1 MKRTMNKLLISL
13 AAVGM
18 TAAMAVSCIINIG
31 GNGSVWVGEYTE
43 HGIDYTEVREV
54 GHFRALASSLP
65 ANVYYVQADKQEV
78 RVESTEEFAPK
89 VLTTVE
95 DGILTLKLEPG
106 RYPKLILRVTVSS
119 PDIEKLSVSGSG
131 NLFHEGVLHASGSLA
146 LKVSG
151 SGDIVT
157 GEIDSR
163 DFDAQCSGSGSI
175 RVGTL
180 ACDDFD
186 GKVSGSGNVRM
197 GRISC
202 DDFEA
207 GVSGSGDFFV
217 DKLTSDKLTSTG
229 GASVRVSGSGNVR
242 LSEVAVDG
250 NMDLK
255 TGGSGDIL
263 VNGSCHDVTA
273 STSGSGNITGNLKYD
288 HISVKASGSG
298 NVNL

>member
-1 MKRTMNKLLISL
+1 MKRTMKKHLISL
-13 AAVGM
+13 AAIGM
-18 TAAMAVSCIINIG
+18 MAAMAVSCIININ
-31 GNGSVWVGEYTE
+31 GNGSTWVGEYTE
-43 HGIDYTEVREV
+43 EGIDHTEVREV
-54 GHFRALASSLP
+54 GHFRALSSSLP

-78 RVESTEEFAPK
+78 RVETTEELASK

-95 DGILTLKLEPG
+95 DEILTLKLEPG
-106 RYPKLILRVTVSS
+106 RYPKLILRVVVSS

-151 SGDIVT
+151 SGDILT

-163 DFDAQCSGSGSI
+163 DFTAQCSGSGSI
-175 RVGTL
+175 RVG
-180 ACDDFD
+180 
-186 GKVSGSGNVRM
+186 
-197 GRISC
+197 
-202 DDFEA
+202 DFEA

-217 DKLTSDKLTSTG
+217 DKLTSTG

-242 LSEVAVDG
+242 LSEVTVDG

-263 VNGSCHDVTA
+263 VNGSCRDVTA
-273 STSGSGNITGNLKYD
+273 TTSGSGNITGNLKYD

-298 NVNL
+298 DVNL

>member
-1 MKRTMNKLLISL
+1 MKKLLFFL
-13 AAVGM
+13 AV
-18 TAAMAVSCIINIG
+18 AAMAVSCIINIG
-31 GNGSVWVGEYTE
+31 GGSAVWVGECTE
-43 HGIDYTEVREV
+43 EGIDHTEVREV
-54 GHFRALASSLP
+54 GHFRAVASSLP

-78 RVESTEEFAPK
+78 RVETTEELAPK

-95 DGILTLKLEPG
+95 DGKLSLKLESG
-106 RYPKLILRVTVSS
+106 RYPKLILRVVVSS

-151 SGDIVT
+151 SGDMVM

-163 DFDAQCSGSGSI
+163 DFTVQCSGSGSI
-175 RVGTL
+175 RADKL

-197 GRISC
+197 GSISC
-202 DDFEA
+202 DDFET

-217 DKLTSDKLTSTG
+217 DKLISTG

-255 TGGSGDIL
+255 TGGSGDIT
-263 VNGSCHDVTA
+263 VYGSCHDVTA
-273 STSGSGNITGNLKYD
+273 STSGSGNITGDLKYD
-288 HISVKASGSG
+288 SISVKAVGSG
-298 NVNL
+298 DVNL

>member
-1 MKRTMNKLLISL
+1 MNRVLLFL
-13 AAVGM
+13 AAGLL
-18 TAAMAVSCIINIG
+18 AASTAVSCIINIG
-31 GNGSVWVGEYTE
+31 GNGAVQVFQCTE
-43 HGIDYTEVREV
+43 EGIDHTEVREV

-217 DKLTSDKLTSTG
+217 DKLTSTG

-242 LSEVAVDG
+242 LSEVTVDG

-273 STSGSGNITGNLKYD
+273 STSGSGNITGNLKHD
-288 HISVKASGSG
+288 NISVKASGSG

>member
-1 MKRTMNKLLISL
+1 MKRTMKKILIFL
-13 AAVGM
+13 AV
-18 TAAMAVSCIINIG
+18 AAMAVSCIINFG
-31 GNGSVWVGEYTE
+31 GGSAVWVGECTE
-43 HGIDYTEVREV
+43 EGIDHTEVREV
-54 GHFRALASSLP
+54 GHFRAVASSLP

-78 RVESTEEFAPK
+78 RVETTEELAPK

-95 DGILTLKLEPG
+95 DGKLSLKLESG
-106 RYPKLILRVTVSS
+106 RYPKLILRVVVSS

-151 SGDIVT
+151 SGDMVT

-163 DFDAQCSGSGSI
+163 DFTVQCSGSGSI
-175 RVGTL
+175 RVGKL

-197 GRISC
+197 GSISC
-202 DDFEA
+202 DDFET

-217 DKLTSDKLTSTG
+217 DKLTSTG

-242 LSEVAVDG
+242 LSEVTVNG

-255 TGGSGDIL
+255 TGGSGDIT
-263 VNGSCHDVTA
+263 VYGSCHDVTA
-273 STSGSGNITGNLKYD
+273 STSGSGNITGDLKYD
-288 HISVKASGSG
+288 SISTHTSGSG
-298 NVNL
+298 DVRL

>member
-1 MKRTMNKLLISL
+1 MKKLLIFL
-13 AAVGM
+13 AA
-18 TAAMAVSCIINIG
+18 AAMTVSCIINIG
-31 GNGSVWVGEYTE
+31 GGSAVWVGECTE
-43 HGIDYTEVREV
+43 EGIDHTEVREV
-54 GHFRALASSLP
+54 GHFRAVASSLP

-78 RVESTEEFAPK
+78 RVETTEELAPK

-95 DGILTLKLEPG
+95 DGKLSLKLESG
-106 RYPKLILRVTVSS
+106 RYPKLILRVVVSS

-151 SGDIVT
+151 SGDMVM

-163 DFDAQCSGSGSI
+163 DFTVQCSGSGSI
-175 RVGTL
+175 RAGKL

-197 GRISC
+197 GSISC
-202 DDFEA
+202 DDFET

-217 DKLTSDKLTSTG
+217 DKLTSTG

-255 TGGSGDIL
+255 TGGSGDIT
-263 VNGSCHDVTA
+263 VYGSCHDVTA
-273 STSGSGNITGNLKYD
+273 STSGSGNITGDLKYD
-288 HISVKASGSG
+288 SISTHTSGSG
-298 NVNL
+298 DVNL

>member
-1 MKRTMNKLLISL
+1 MKRTMKKILIFL
-13 AAVGM
+13 AV
-18 TAAMAVSCIINIG
+18 AAMAVSCIINFG
-31 GNGSVWVGEYTE
+31 GGSAVWVGECTE
-43 HGIDYTEVREV
+43 EGIDHTEVREV
-54 GHFRALASSLP
+54 GHFRAVASSLP

-78 RVESTEEFAPK
+78 RVETTEELAPK

-95 DGILTLKLEPG
+95 DGKLSLKLESG
-106 RYPKLILRVTVSS
+106 RYPKLILRVVVSS

-151 SGDIVT
+151 SGDMVM

-163 DFDAQCSGSGSI
+163 DFTVQCSGSGSI
-175 RVGTL
+175 RAGKL

-197 GRISC
+197 GSISC

-217 DKLTSDKLTSTG
+217 DKLTSTG

-242 LSEVAVDG
+242 LSEVTVNG

-255 TGGSGDIL
+255 TGGSGDIT
-263 VNGSCHDVTA
+263 VYGSCHDVTA
-273 STSGSGNITGNLKYD
+273 STSGSGNITGDLKYD
-288 HISVKASGSG
+288 SISTHTSGSG
-298 NVNL
+298 DVRL

>member
-1 MKRTMNKLLISL
+1 MKRTMKKFLISL

-43 HGIDYTEVREV
+43 KGIDHT
-54 GHFRALASSLP
+54 
-65 ANVYYVQADKQEV
+65 VYYVQADKQEV

-180 ACDDFD
+180 TCDDFD

-217 DKLTSDKLTSTG
+217 DKLTSTG

-242 LSEVAVDG
+242 LSEVTVDG

-298 NVNL
+298 NVKL

>member
-1 MKRTMNKLLISL
+1 MKKLLIFL
-13 AAVGM
+13 AA
-18 TAAMAVSCIINIG
+18 AAMAVSCIINFG
-31 GNGSVWVGEYTE
+31 GNGILWVGDCTE
-43 HGIDYTEVREV
+43 EGIDHTEVREV
-54 GHFRALASSLP
+54 GHFRAVASSLP

-78 RVESTEEFAPK
+78 RVESAEEFAPK

-106 RYPKLILRVTVSS
+106 RYPKLILRVVVSS

-163 DFDAQCSGSGSI
+163 DFEAQCSGSGSI
-175 RVGTL
+175 RISKL

-186 GKVSGSGNVRM
+186 GQVSGSGPIRV
-197 GRISC
+197 GSLSC

-207 GVSGSGDFFV
+207 GVSGSGDFSV
-217 DKLTSDKLTSTG
+217 DRLTSTG
-229 GASVRVSGSGNVR
+229 GASARISGSGDILLKEATVN
-242 LSEVAVDG
+242 G

-255 TGGSGDIL
+255 TSGSGDIT

-273 STSGSGNITGNLKYD
+273 SISGSGVISGHLKYDSISTHTSGSGR
-288 HISVKASGSG
+288 
-298 NVNL
+298 VNL

>member
-1 MKRTMNKLLISL
+1 MKKLLISL
-13 AAVGM
+13 AAVVL
-18 TAAMAVSCIINIG
+18 TAAMAVSCIVNIG
-31 GNGSVWVGEYTE
+31 GIGSTWVGECTE
-43 HGIDYTEVREV
+43 EGIDHTEVREV
-54 GHFRALASSLP
+54 GHFRTVASSLP

-95 DGILTLKLEPG
+95 DGKLSLKLEPG
-106 RYPKLILRVTVSS
+106 RYPKLILRVVVSS

-163 DFDAQCSGSGSI
+163 DFEAQCSGSGSI
-175 RVGTL
+175 RVSKL

-186 GKVSGSGNVRM
+186 GQVSGSGPIHV
-197 GRISC
+197 GILSC

-207 GVSGSGDFFV
+207 GTSGSGDV
-217 DKLTSDKLTSTG
+217 TVDKLTSTG
-229 GASVRVSGSGNVR
+229 GASARISGSGDIF
-242 LSEVAVDG
+242 LKEATIDG

-255 TGGSGDIL
+255 TSGSGDIT
-263 VNGSCHDVTA
+263 VHGSCHDVTA
-273 STSGSGNITGNLKYD
+273 SISGSGDISGNLKYD
-288 HISVKASGSG
+288 RISTHTSGSG
-298 NVNL
+298 SVNL

>member
-1 MKRTMNKLLISL
+1 MKRTMKKLLISL

-157 GEIDSR
+157 GEIDCR

-197 GRISC
+197 GQISC

-207 GVSGSGDFFV
+207 GVSGSGDF
-217 DKLTSDKLTSTG
+217 
-229 GASVRVSGSGNVR
+229 
-242 LSEVAVDG
+242 
-250 NMDLK
+250 
-255 TGGSGDIL
+255 
-263 VNGSCHDVTA
+263 
-273 STSGSGNITGNLKYD
+273 
-288 HISVKASGSG
+288 
-298 NVNL
+298 